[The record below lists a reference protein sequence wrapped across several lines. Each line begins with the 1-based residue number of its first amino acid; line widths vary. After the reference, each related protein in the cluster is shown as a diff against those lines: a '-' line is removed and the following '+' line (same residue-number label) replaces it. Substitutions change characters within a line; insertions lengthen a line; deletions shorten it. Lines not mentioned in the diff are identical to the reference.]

1 MSENKKDI
9 IEETEA
15 AVKPACE
22 AAPETEPCF
31 EEEQSTE
38 APAKEKKT
46 DKKSKAKIASL
57 EKEIEELK
65 KQNEE
70 LNDKYLRI
78 MAEYQNFRARS
89 QKEKDG
95 IYSDALSDSLKE
107 MLPLFDNF
115 ERAAQFTEAEK
126 VAEGLAMILK
136 TIPDVL
142 GKMKVESFGEPG
154 EQFDPAIHNAVMHE
168 DSDERGENEISEV
181 FQKGYRTGDKIIRY
195 AMVKVAN

>member
-1 MSENKKDI
+1 MSEKEKDI
-9 IEETEA
+9 IEETEGEVETVA
-15 AVKPACE
+15 EAEAEAPAD
-22 AAPETEPCF
+22 A
-31 EEEQSTE
+31 EETE
-38 APAKEKKT
+38 APAKEKKC

-57 EKEIEELK
+57 EKELEELK

-78 MAEYQNFRARS
+78 MAEYQNFRTRS

-95 IYSDALSDSLKE
+95 IYSDALADSLKE

-115 ERAAQFTEAEK
+115 ERASQFTEAEK

-136 TIPDVL
+136 TVPDVL
-142 GKMKVESFGEPG
+142 AKMKVEAFGEKG
-154 EQFDPAIHNAVMHE
+154 EQFDANMHNAVMHE
-168 DSDERGENEISEV
+168 ENEEYGENVISEV
-181 FQKGYRTGDKIIRY
+181 FQKGYKTGDKIIRY